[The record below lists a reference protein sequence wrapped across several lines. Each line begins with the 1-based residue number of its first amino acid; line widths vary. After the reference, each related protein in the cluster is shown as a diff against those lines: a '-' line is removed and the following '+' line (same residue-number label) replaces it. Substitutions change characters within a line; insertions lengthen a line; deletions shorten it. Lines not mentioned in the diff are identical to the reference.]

1 MRLRK
6 RDLQTV
12 WLKERIITKGSTGKE
27 TITYSD
33 EPIEIKMNIQ
43 SAKGLVM
50 AQIYGNKLSSVKSC
64 MYQGDEINE
73 GKQEKW
79 GICYNVDKLSKPDY
93 EIAAIQPFS
102 THKNVTLERL

>member
-12 WLKERIITKGSTGKE
+12 WLKERIVTKGPTGKE

-33 EPIEIKMNIQ
+33 DPIEIEMNIQ
-43 SAKGLVM
+43 SARGLVR

-64 MYQGDEINE
+64 LYQGDEINE
-73 GKQEKW
+73 GQQEKW
-79 GICYNVDKLSKPDY
+79 GGCYKVDKLSKPDY
-93 EIAAIQPFS
+93 EIASIQPSS
-102 THKNVTLERL
+102 THTNVTLERL

>member
-6 RDLQTV
+6 RDLKTV
-12 WLKERIITKGSTGKE
+12 WLKERIITKGPTGKE

-33 EPIEIKMNIQ
+33 DSIEIEMNVQ

-64 MYQGDEINE
+64 KYQGEEINE

-79 GICYNVDKLSKPDY
+79 GICLNVDKESKPDY
-93 EIAAIQPFS
+93 EITAIEPYS

>member
-12 WLKERIITKGSTGKE
+12 WLKERIVTKGATGKE

-33 EPIEIKMNIQ
+33 NPIEVEMNIQ

-50 AQIYGNKLSSVKSC
+50 AQIYGNKLSSVKTGL
-64 MYQGDEINE
+64 YQGDEINE

-79 GICYNVDKLSKPDY
+79 GVCLNVDKDSKPDY
-93 EIAAIQPFS
+93 EIASIQPFS